1 MSRTLSP
8 STHPLYGLARVA
20 AAWGLPRST
29 YYARRDRRNHPA
41 EPRKR
46 GPKTPF
52 TDAELTG
59 RIRQEIA
66 ASPFTGEG
74 HRKFWAR
81 LRVAGVRTSKQPVGL
96 SGPEL
101 TVEGGKNRSMSER
114 FRAVDRDTAYLLP
127 PSVQD
132 WLPEQHLARFVVEVA
147 SKLDLHELEMSYAG
161 RGSKAYHPEMLGS
174 GADSPRELAIMG
186 YGASQ
191 NETESSICR
200 TLVRR
205 RHHSPLPSL
214 VFSLQTQLPGFGRD
228 SW

>member
-8 STHPLYGLARVA
+8 STHQLYGLARVA

-81 LRVAGVRTSKQPVGL
+81 LRVAGVRTSKARVLRLMREAQLLAPQRQAAPVARKAHTNDRRLDPHREERGYQSRRVERARKIVELWRLGL
-96 SGPEL
+96 SLRPWSNSKG
-101 TVEGGKNRSMSER
+101 T
-114 FRAVDRDTAYLLP
+114 LL
-127 PSVQD
+127 
-132 WLPEQHLARFVVEVA
+132 
-147 SKLDLHELEMSYAG
+147 M
-161 RGSKAYHPEMLGS
+161 
-174 GADSPRELAIMG
+174 
-186 YGASQ
+186 
-191 NETESSICR
+191 
-200 TLVRR
+200 
-205 RHHSPLPSL
+205 
-214 VFSLQTQLPGFGRD
+214 
-228 SW
+228 

>member
-8 STHPLYGLARVA
+8 STHQLYGLARVA

-81 LRVAGVRTSKQPVGL
+81 LRVAGVRTSKARVLRLMREAQLLAPQRQAAPVARKAHTGTITTDRPNQMW
-96 SGPEL
+96 GIDATA
-101 TVEGGKNRSMSER
+101 TVPLGFWCRQR
-114 FRAVDRDTAYLLP
+114 
-127 PSVQD
+127 
-132 WLPEQHLARFVVEVA
+132 
-147 SKLDLHELEMSYAG
+147 
-161 RGSKAYHPEMLGS
+161 RG
-174 GADSPRELAIMG
+174 LAIMG
-186 YGASQ
+186 YGASE
-191 NETESSICR
+191 N
-200 TLVRR
+200 
-205 RHHSPLPSL
+205 
-214 VFSLQTQLPGFGRD
+214 
-228 SW
+228 

>member
-8 STHPLYGLARVA
+8 STHQLYGLARVA

-74 HRKFWAR
+74 HRKFRAR
-81 LRVAGVRTSKQPVGL
+81 LRVAGVRTSK
-96 SGPEL
+96 
-101 TVEGGKNRSMSER
+101 
-114 FRAVDRDTAYLLP
+114 
-127 PSVQD
+127 
-132 WLPEQHLARFVVEVA
+132 ARGFWCRQA
-147 SKLDLHELEMSYAG
+147 
-161 RGSKAYHPEMLGS
+161 RG
-174 GADSPRELAIMG
+174 LAIME

-191 NETESSICR
+191 N
-200 TLVRR
+200 
-205 RHHSPLPSL
+205 
-214 VFSLQTQLPGFGRD
+214 
-228 SW
+228 

>member
-8 STHPLYGLARVA
+8 STHQLYGLARVA

-81 LRVAGVRTSKQPVGL
+81 LRVAGVRTSKARVLRLMREAQLLAPQRQAAPVARKGAYRNHHHR
-96 SGPEL
+96 SPEPD
-101 TVEGGKNRSMSER
+101 VGHRCHRHG
-114 FRAVDRDTAYLLP
+114 D
-127 PSVQD
+127 
-132 WLPEQHLARFVVEVA
+132 
-147 SKLDLHELEMSYAG
+147 
-161 RGSKAYHPEMLGS
+161 
-174 GADSPRELAIMG
+174 PRRWCGHCI
-186 YGASQ
+186 
-191 NETESSICR
+191 
-200 TLVRR
+200 R
-205 RHHSPLPSL
+205 RHRSLHGRLCRHSRR
-214 VFSLQTQLPGFGRD
+214 QTGDTF
-228 SW
+228 